1 MLGSKA
7 NSLPEVPE
15 FLLEVSS
22 RELGADG
29 TRTDALL
36 CWPGLCPAHHGP
48 SLLTSRSMEPWLTT
62 SRRRLGGEKG
72 VKARACLG
80 MGMGPGVLAGA
91 GVAVQARLRPC
102 GSGPPGPRKAAHNAG
117 PSASPAG
124 GPSGLGRP
132 DLGPPGPPPAGSSG
146 GHSLPTG
153 VERHGQHG
161 ERGVP
166 GLAGAWGVGAFWG
179 APGAGAEA
187 ATGARGVRHRGGQRR
202 AGGTGAGRQ
211 LWRPRGRGRD
221 RAAV

>member
-91 GVAVQARLRPC
+91 GVAVAGEAEAMRLR
-102 GSGPPGPRKAAHNAG
+102 STR
-117 PSASPAG
+117 
-124 GPSGLGRP
+124 
-132 DLGPPGPPPAGSSG
+132 
-146 GHSLPTG
+146 T
-153 VERHGQHG
+153 
-161 ERGVP
+161 
-166 GLAGAWGVGAFWG
+166 
-179 APGAGAEA
+179 
-187 ATGARGVRHRGGQRR
+187 T
-202 AGGTGAGRQ
+202 
-211 LWRPRGRGRD
+211 
-221 RAAV
+221 